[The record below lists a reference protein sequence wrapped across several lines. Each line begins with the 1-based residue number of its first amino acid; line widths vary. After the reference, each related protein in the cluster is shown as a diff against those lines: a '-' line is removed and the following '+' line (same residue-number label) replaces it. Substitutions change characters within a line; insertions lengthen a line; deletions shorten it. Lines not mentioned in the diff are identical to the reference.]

1 MFVFSAIVAI
11 TLRAGAAEA
20 QNYPWCAIYKG
31 GAMNCGF
38 MTFQQCLAT
47 VSEAGFCTQNN
58 TYQPPQDQ
66 GQEHEEQ
73 DRHSGS
79 RPQSLACLNS
89 FTSFATLAAIRRALS
104 GLAASLLVPAK
115 YVPDAGSYGD
125 HAQRLMCSQRFTDPQ
140 YILPQDVHLLRSN
153 RFVPQD

>member
-11 TLRAGAAEA
+11 TLRATAAEA
-20 QNYPWCAIYKG
+20 KNYPWCTIYKG
-31 GAMNCGF
+31 GVMNCGF

-66 GQEHEEQ
+66 GGEHEEQ

-89 FTSFATLAAIRRALS
+89 STSFATLAAIRRALS

-125 HAQRLMCSQRFTDPQ
+125 HAQRLMC
-140 YILPQDVHLLRSN
+140 YILSQDVQLLRSN

>member
-11 TLRAGAAEA
+11 TLRATATEA
-20 QNYPWCAIYKG
+20 KNYPWCAIYKG
-31 GAMNCGF
+31 GVMNCGF

-79 RPQSLACLNS
+79 RPQSLACLNP